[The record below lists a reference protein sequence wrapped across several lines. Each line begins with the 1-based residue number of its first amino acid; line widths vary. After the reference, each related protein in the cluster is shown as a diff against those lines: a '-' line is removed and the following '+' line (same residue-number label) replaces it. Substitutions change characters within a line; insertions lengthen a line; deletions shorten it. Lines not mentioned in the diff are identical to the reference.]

1 MATPATQI
9 AFTIIDGEFPSYGP
23 RNSDITRPGDTTQ
36 RFLYEGDRGE
46 RLQLKARRHFMR
58 QADARAFAAL
68 VEGLQGQPVWI
79 EDRLNVR
86 RVEVFL
92 HAVRMAPLQRIVS
105 TDGSEW
111 SVIATLDV
119 QRIA

>member
-9 AFTIIDGEFPSYGP
+9 AFTIIDGEYPAYGP

-46 RLQLKARRHFMR
+46 RLQLKARRHFTR

-79 EDRLNVR
+79 EDRLNIR

-92 HAVRMAPLQRIVS
+92 HTVRLSPLQRIVS

-111 SVIATLDV
+111 SVIVTLDV

>member
-46 RLQLKARRHFMR
+46 RVQLKARRHFQR
-58 QADARAFAAL
+58 ASDARAFAAQI
-68 VEGLQGQPVWI
+68 EGLQGQAVWL
-79 EDRLNVR
+79 EDRLNIR
-86 RVEVFL
+86 QVEVFL
-92 HAVRMAPLQRIVS
+92 HTVRLAPLQRIVS